1 MQQNRIAAPVWMA
14 AALCSLLATL
24 TLIRIWTT
32 EGGDVAVPWPD
43 RSAEMVALMD
53 GTAGT
58 ASQTAGISAQRSD
71 KPAGIAA
78 PAAAEPVKVPSQS
91 AEKPAEPA
99 AGAERSGSQQR
110 ESTGKIDLNRA
121 SAAELEKLPGIGP
134 SKAKAIVEYRANSGP
149 FRSPEDIMK
158 VKGIG
163 PKTYESI
170 KDLIEV
176 GPGP

>member
-1 MQQNRIAAPVWMA
+1 MIQNRVAAPVWMA
-14 AALCSLLATL
+14 AALCLLLASL
-24 TLIRIWTT
+24 TLIRVLTT

-53 GTAGT
+53 GTAGFIT
-58 ASQTAGISAQRSD
+58 QRSE
-71 KPAGIAA
+71 KPSGIPA
-78 PAAAEPVKVPSQS
+78 PVAAEPATIPSQT
-91 AEKPAEPA
+91 AEKPAAPTA
-99 AGAERSGSQQR
+99 DGERSGSQQR

-134 SKAKAIVEYRANSGP
+134 SKAKAIVEHRTNAGP

-176 GPGP
+176 GPEP